1 MANNKQVEEVKGNL
15 KECFN
20 VLSKLGLQKE
30 DKEKLKA
37 VGLKDEQLTYDMLI
51 AYNVM
56 EKAKTG
62 DAKAIKVYMELTD
75 QDKETQLKEQ
85 DLKLKEYAINL
96 NEYKACGSSLFDRG
110 EFNAYRREYIQN
122 RENGAYND

>member
-110 EFNAYRREYIQN
+110 EFNAYKREFIEDRTKGDYDN
-122 RENGAYND
+122 

>member
-1 MANNKQVEEVKGNL
+1 MTNKQQEKTKSNL

-20 VLSKLGLQKE
+20 YLSSLGLNKE
-30 DKEKLKA
+30 DREKLKA
-37 VGLKDEQLTYDMLI
+37 VGVNDSNLTYDMLI

-75 QDKETQLKEQ
+75 QDKETQLKEK
-85 DLKLKEYAINL
+85 DLQLKEYAINL
-96 NEYKACGSSLFDRG
+96 NEYKACGSSLFDKG

>member
-1 MANNKQVEEVKGNL
+1 MTNKQQEKTKSNL

-20 VLSKLGLQKE
+20 YLSSLGLNKE
-30 DKEKLKA
+30 DREKLKA
-37 VGLKDEQLTYDMLI
+37 VGVNDSNLTYDMLI

-75 QDKETQLKEQ
+75 QDKETQLKEK
-85 DLKLKEYAINL
+85 DLQLKEYAINL
-96 NEYKACGSSLFDRG
+96 NEYKACGTSVFSRG
-110 EFNAYRREYIQN
+110 EFNAYKREFIQD
-122 RENGAYND
+122 RANGEYDQ